1 MGGQRWGLLLLDPLL
16 ACIIVEEHFSC
27 FSFQGYCVSVNL
39 VKRLT
44 SDILL
49 SRLKQFGNRHAD
61 HTRALSKLVSFMLA
75 LF

>member
-1 MGGQRWGLLLLDPLL
+1 MHASLIEG
-16 ACIIVEEHFSC
+16 HFSC
-27 FSFQGYCVSVNL
+27 LTFQGYCVSVNL

-61 HTRALSKLVSFMLA
+61 HTRALSKLVLFMLA
-75 LF
+75 LL